1 MGTVFY
7 QIWKLTNKESRK
19 LIFFFLAVDVL
30 VWNLVIVP
38 LAATQAIILPQV
50 ELQHILSIIKAIGV
64 NLHA

>member
-7 QIWKLTNKESRK
+7 QIWKLVDKESRK
-19 LIFFFLAVDVL
+19 LIFFFLTIDVL